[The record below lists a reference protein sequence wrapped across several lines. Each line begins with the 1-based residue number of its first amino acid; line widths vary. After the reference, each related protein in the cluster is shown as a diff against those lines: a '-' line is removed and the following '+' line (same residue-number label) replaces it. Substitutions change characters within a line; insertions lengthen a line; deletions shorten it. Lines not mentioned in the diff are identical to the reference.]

1 MKKILTR
8 AVLAALVTL
17 SATGAQAASIEV
29 TKESSS
35 LIKIDNSVKYKAS
48 QATSNGKVTVS
59 KEAGNDLS
67 GTESVQPIFIRTLAG
82 QTSDAGEL
90 AIVEDGHIFIP
101 LSVYQTVNLNTISI
115 KNNKAY
121 IALPAPRRAGDMS
134 YNGDRRNG
142 VRTIQLATIERNGTT
157 YVDMSATS
165 PLLGVQAIRTKTGI
179 ELKAPLGALDIPT
192 RKEIKGSLA
201 WVFDPTVSA
210 SYGVPVA
217 KSGTSVVSPT
227 WFDLSEK
234 GLAVKNG
241 VSLTYANTYKTRGIV
256 YGRW

>member
-115 KNNKAY
+115 KN
-121 IALPAPRRAGDMS
+121 
-134 YNGDRRNG
+134 
-142 VRTIQLATIERNGTT
+142 
-157 YVDMSATS
+157 
-165 PLLGVQAIRTKTGI
+165 
-179 ELKAPLGALDIPT
+179 T
-192 RKEIKGSLA
+192 RPILRCRHP
-201 WVFDPTVSA
+201 V
-210 SYGVPVA
+210 VPV
-217 KSGTSVVSPT
+217 T
-227 WFDLSEK
+227 
-234 GLAVKNG
+234 
-241 VSLTYANTYKTRGIV
+241 
-256 YGRW
+256 

>member
-115 KNNKAY
+115 KK
-121 IALPAPRRAGDMS
+121 
-134 YNGDRRNG
+134 
-142 VRTIQLATIERNGTT
+142 
-157 YVDMSATS
+157 
-165 PLLGVQAIRTKTGI
+165 
-179 ELKAPLGALDIPT
+179 
-192 RKEIKGSLA
+192 
-201 WVFDPTVSA
+201 
-210 SYGVPVA
+210 
-217 KSGTSVVSPT
+217 
-227 WFDLSEK
+227 
-234 GLAVKNG
+234 
-241 VSLTYANTYKTRGIV
+241 
-256 YGRW
+256 